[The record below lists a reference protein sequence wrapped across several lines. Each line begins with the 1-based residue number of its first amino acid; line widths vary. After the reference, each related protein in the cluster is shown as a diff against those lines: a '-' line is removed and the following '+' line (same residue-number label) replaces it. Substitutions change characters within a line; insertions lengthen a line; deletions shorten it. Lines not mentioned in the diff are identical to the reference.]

1 MEYPKNNIIVIFDT
15 YGGLCNQF
23 YDIISGINFCIT
35 NNIKFSF
42 RYCSFRNQNL
52 TSWYNEKF
60 EKLFDIRFLEKYH
73 ELYVNIDNLY
83 ITEENTYNFNSNCA
97 NTFLTKDYYQTIIN
111 INKKFIILKQFW
123 PVYCFAKIIDNVC
136 SHILPSNRLIDV
148 YNKIKN
154 QIINND
160 QYNFI
165 HYRYE
170 KDFVDHFQ
178 VKIENLKPL
187 ILATKQ
193 KFKNPNLKIYIATSN
208 IKELIDINDTELCNI
223 ILIKNE
229 DELKSY
235 NFEEC
240 AFIDYMFGL
249 NSNEIFGHS
258 KSSFSNMLNNMKHT
272 SNYYA

>member
-1 MEYPKNNIIVIFDT
+1 MNCANNNIIIIFDT

-23 YDIISGINFCIT
+23 HDINCGINFCII

-52 TSWYNEKF
+52 TSWYNEKI
-60 EKLFDIRFLEKYH
+60 EKLFDVTFLKKYH
-73 ELYVNIDNLY
+73 DLYVNIDDLY
-83 ITEENTYNFNSNCA
+83 ITNENTFNFNSNLV
-97 NTFLTKDYYQTIIN
+97 NTFLTHDNLKIIFTV
-111 INKKFIILKQFW
+111 NKKFIILKQFCT
-123 PVYCFAKIIDNVC
+123 VYINNIKNVYPY
-136 SHILPSNRLIDV
+136 ILPSNRIMDI

-154 QIINND
+154 QIINNND

-170 KDFVDHFQ
+170 KDFVDHFK
-178 VKIENLKPL
+178 VKIQNLKPL
-187 ILATKQ
+187 ILETKQ

-208 IKELIDINDTELCNI
+208 IKKLIDINDIELCNI
-223 ILIKNE
+223 ILFKNE
-229 DELKSY
+229 DELTNY

-249 NSNEIFGHS
+249 NSNELFGHS
-258 KSSFSNMLNNMKHT
+258 NSSFSHMLNNMKNT
-272 SNYYA
+272 SNLYN